1 MTDAERK
8 LWRFLRGLSL
18 AGTHFRRQATI
29 GPFFADFACHQLC
42 LIIEVDGGQHNDPH
56 HAARDA
62 LRTQYLNAR
71 GYRVLRFWNNDVLH
85 NIDGVCEAILTALE
99 TTTPPTPN
107 PSPPQAGGRGR
118 APCLVATSVR
128 SHSIGATIELLRSKT
143 RPTVMTTWII
153 LIVVAVAAVTAI
165 VVFNRLVS
173 TRQMANEAW
182 SGIDV
187 QLKRRAELVPNLV
200 EVVKG
205 YAAHE
210 RGLLD
215 DITRLRGQAG
225 SLPREDVA
233 QRAQVEGALTVA
245 LGRLMALAESY
256 PDLKASRNFLEL
268 QQQLSTLEN
277 ELQMARRYY
286 NGAARNQNV
295 LVQSFPSNV
304 IAGLFGFHE
313 RPFFELSS
321 DAERAVPQVALGP
334 S

>member
-1 MTDAERK
+1 
-8 LWRFLRGLSL
+8 
-18 AGTHFRRQATI
+18 
-29 GPFFADFACHQLC
+29 
-42 LIIEVDGGQHNDPH
+42 
-56 HAARDA
+56 
-62 LRTQYLNAR
+62 
-71 GYRVLRFWNNDVLH
+71 
-85 NIDGVCEAILTALE
+85 
-99 TTTPPTPN
+99 
-107 PSPPQAGGRGR
+107 
-118 APCLVATSVR
+118 
-128 SHSIGATIELLRSKT
+128 
-143 RPTVMTTWII
+143 MTTWII
-153 LIVVAVAAVTAI
+153 LIVVAAVAVAAI

-210 RGLLD
+210 RGLLE
-215 DITRLRGQAG
+215 DISKLRGQAG

-233 QRAQVEGALTVA
+233 QRAKVEGALTVA

-304 IAGLFGFHE
+304 MAGLFGFRE

-321 DAERAVPQVALGP
+321 EAERAVPQVALG